1 MNTSDFSMWRVLPK
15 PILSLPGYRARPLV
29 MGVLNITPD
38 SFSDGGDFF
47 KTDDAMRQAER
58 MLAEGAD
65 LLDLGAESSRPGA
78 VPVSVEQELERL
90 IPVIQ
95 QLSAAH
101 DVVLS
106 VDTYKPEVMYE
117 AVQAGAGMINDIYA
131 LRIPGAL
138 DMAAKL
144 DVPVCLM
151 HMQGTPDNMQS
162 KPDYSD
168 GVVASIQNFF
178 DERIAACVKVGIK
191 HEHLI
196 LDPGFGFGK
205 TVAHNLALTQQLMAF
220 QVHGLPL
227 LLGVSRKST
236 LGAILQQDV
245 AHRLP
250 GALGVAVFAALQGVT
265 MIRTHDVGATKQAL
279 DMVDAIIQPIL
290 PIDRMRVE

>member
-1 MNTSDFSMWRVLPK
+1 MNTSDFSIWRVSPK
-15 PILSLPGYRARPLV
+15 PILSPPGYRTRPLV
-29 MGVLNITPD
+29 MGILNITPD

-47 KTDDAMRQAER
+47 KTDDAMRQAEA
-58 MLAEGAD
+58 MLADGAD

-78 VPVSVEQELERL
+78 VPVSAEQEIERL

-106 VDTYKPEVMYE
+106 VDTYKPEVMRE

-131 LRIPGAL
+131 LRAPGAL
-138 DMAAKL
+138 EMAAKL

-151 HMQGTPDNMQS
+151 HMQGTPDNMQT

-168 GVVASIQNFF
+168 GVVLSIQNFF
-178 DERIAACVKVGIK
+178 EERIAACIK
-191 HEHLI
+191 AGFKRERLI

-205 TVAHNLALTQQLMAF
+205 TVTHNLELTQQLMAF

-236 LGAILQQDV
+236 LGAVLQQDV

-250 GALGVAVFAALQGVT
+250 GALGVTVFAALQGVT

-279 DMVDAIIQPIL
+279 DMVDAIIQPI
-290 PIDRMRVE
+290 D